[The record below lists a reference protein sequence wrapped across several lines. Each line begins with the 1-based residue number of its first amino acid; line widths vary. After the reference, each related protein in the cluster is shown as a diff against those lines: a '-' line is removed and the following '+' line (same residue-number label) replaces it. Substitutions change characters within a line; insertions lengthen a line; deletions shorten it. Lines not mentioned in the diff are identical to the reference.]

1 MIKVNLINEFEFT
14 FKEEKIVKKIVKTIC
29 KVEKVKG
36 KHVVSI
42 IIVDN
47 QKIHEINKQYRNID
61 RPTDVISFA
70 AIDGEETLPEEMG
83 DIFISY
89 EKIIEQAKE
98 YEHSV
103 LREFAFLVTH
113 GMYHLLGYDHQT
125 KEEETIM
132 FTKQEEVLEEYGIT
146 RENI

>member
-89 EKIIEQAKE
+89 EKIIEQANQ
-98 YEHSV
+98 YGHSI

-113 GMYHLLGYDHQT
+113 GIYHLLGFDHMT
-125 KEEETIM
+125 KEEEKVM
-132 FTKQEEVLEEYGIT
+132 FDKQEKILEILKIG
-146 RENI
+146 RD

>member
-14 FKEEKIVKKIVKTIC
+14 FKAEKIVKKIVKTIC

-47 QKIHEINKQYRNID
+47 QKIHEINKQYRSID

-98 YEHSV
+98 YEHSI

-113 GMYHLLGYDHQT
+113 GMYHLLGYDHMNQEDE
-125 KEEETIM
+125 KIM
-132 FTKQEEVLEEYGIT
+132 FAKQEKILDILKIG
-146 RENI
+146 RAK

>member
-98 YEHSV
+98 YEHSI

-113 GMYHLLGYDHQT
+113 GMYHLLGYDHMNQEDE
-125 KEEETIM
+125 KIM
-132 FTKQEEVLEEYGIT
+132 FAKQEKILDILKIG
-146 RENI
+146 RAK

>member
-1 MIKVNLINEFEFT
+1 MIKVNLINEFEFA

-98 YEHSV
+98 YEHSI

-113 GMYHLLGYDHQT
+113 GMYHLLGYDHMNQEDE
-125 KEEETIM
+125 KIM
-132 FTKQEEVLEEYGIT
+132 FAKQEKILDILKIG
-146 RENI
+146 RAK

>member
-89 EKIIEQAKE
+89 EKIMEQAKE
-98 YEHSV
+98 YEHSI
-103 LREFAFLVTH
+103 LRELAFLVTH
-113 GMYHLLGYDHQT
+113 GMYHLLGYDHMNQEDE
-125 KEEETIM
+125 KIM
-132 FTKQEEVLEEYGIT
+132 FAKQENILKSINLT
-146 RENI
+146 R

>member
-98 YEHSV
+98 YEHSI

-113 GMYHLLGYDHQT
+113 GMYHLLGYDHMNQEDE
-125 KEEETIM
+125 KIM
-132 FTKQEEVLEEYGIT
+132 FAKQEKILDILKIG
-146 RENI
+146 REK